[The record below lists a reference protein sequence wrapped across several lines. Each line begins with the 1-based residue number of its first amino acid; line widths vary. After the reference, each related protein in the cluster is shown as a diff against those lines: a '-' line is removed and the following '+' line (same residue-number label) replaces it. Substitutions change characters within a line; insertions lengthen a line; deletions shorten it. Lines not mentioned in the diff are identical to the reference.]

1 MKGDGILNECVS
13 IHPASILA
21 LSRERTYLKKTTR
34 NQSKITPSPMQ
45 RRTQSS
51 SEVGGYSQIK
61 VGKTSREVERTS
73 ARKSR
78 STMLIGKPSRDKCS
92 RGNIR
97 KAKV

>member
-1 MKGDGILNECVS
+1 MKCDGILNECVS
-13 IHPASILA
+13 IHPASLLA

-34 NQSKITPSPMQ
+34 NQSKITLSPIP
-45 RRTQSS
+45 RRAQSS

-78 STMLIGKPSRDKCS
+78 STMLIGKPSSEKCS
-92 RGNIR
+92 RGNIGE
-97 KAKV
+97 AIV